1 MAKADRNTEQ
11 DVRPDLRP
19 VPKDEQK
26 FDERHWQREIGT
38 VRRARGLPE
47 KD

>member
-1 MAKADRNTEQ
+1 MAENPGKTEK

-19 VPKDEQK
+19 APDGQQK
-26 FDERHWQREIGT
+26 FDERHWQREIGN
-38 VRRARGLPE
+38 VRRTRGLPE